1 MGALISKS
9 IAATRCQCMGGAP
22 SLDCIL
28 RRRSHLDAQIDAMG
42 NCSKGEADPPKTPAN
57 QVQITEK
64 DRAVLELK
72 GARDKVKKYKRKLDS
87 KIEQDRA
94 RAKELT
100 KGLAEL
106 PESVRARK
114 KKQALV
120 FLKKIKLQEAKYTKA
135 DDQMSNL
142 ETMIADYE
150 FAKVEVQIFEG
161 IKAGNQAIQAMQK
174 ELSVEDAEKVMD
186 EAAEGLAYCDEIG
199 SILSEQLSDYDNEQ
213 VLEDLARMEEEWGGV
228 APAMPDAPVTQPDMP
243 DVPISQPAMPD
254 APVSQEA
261 AAAEDPQPMLA

>member
-1 MGALISKS
+1 MGRRKSKSKS

-161 IKAGNQAIQAMQK
+161 IKAGNQAIQK
-174 ELSVEDAEKVMD
+174 ELSVEDAERVMD

-228 APAMPDAPVTQPDMP
+228 APAMPDAPV
-243 DVPISQPAMPD
+243 
-254 APVSQEA
+254 SQEA

>member
-1 MGALISKS
+1 
-9 IAATRCQCMGGAP
+9 MGG
-22 SLDCIL
+22 D
-28 RRRSHLDAQIDAMG
+28 
-42 NCSKGEADPPKTPAN
+42 CSKGEADPPKKPAN

-64 DRAVLELK
+64 DQAVLELK
-72 GARDKVKKYKRKLDS
+72 GARDKVKKYKRKVILPLPGSPQLSVLCAQLDT

-142 ETMIADYE
+142 ETM
-150 FAKVEVQIFEG
+150 
-161 IKAGNQAIQAMQK
+161 
-174 ELSVEDAEKVMD
+174 
-186 EAAEGLAYCDEIG
+186 
-199 SILSEQLSDYDNEQ
+199 
-213 VLEDLARMEEEWGGV
+213 
-228 APAMPDAPVTQPDMP
+228 
-243 DVPISQPAMPD
+243 VPQCC
-254 APVSQEA
+254 
-261 AAAEDPQPMLA
+261 